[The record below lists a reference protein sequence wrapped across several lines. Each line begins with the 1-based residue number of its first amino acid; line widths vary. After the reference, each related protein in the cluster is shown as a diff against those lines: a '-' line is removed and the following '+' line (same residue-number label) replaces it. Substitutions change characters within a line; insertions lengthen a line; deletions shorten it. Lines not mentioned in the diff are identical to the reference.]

1 MTACPL
7 ERFITSYITVFIT
20 FLCSDFVR
28 VDSGK
33 QLVYNNGKKTRLL
46 VSVFHLLH
54 KLPTVFSWISLREC
68 MGFLCI
74 IIVGL
79 NWLPCGGAN
88 GLFCATSGLVFA
100 FS

>member
-7 ERFITSYITVFIT
+7 ESFITSYITVFIT

-54 KLPTVFSWISLREC
+54 KLPTVFSWISLRKC

-79 NWLPCGGAN
+79 NWLPFGGAN